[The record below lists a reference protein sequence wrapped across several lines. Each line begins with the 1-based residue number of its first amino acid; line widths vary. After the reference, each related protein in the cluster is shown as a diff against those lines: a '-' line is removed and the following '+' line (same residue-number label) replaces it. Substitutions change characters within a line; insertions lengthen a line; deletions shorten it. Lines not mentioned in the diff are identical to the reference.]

1 MSRKI
6 KCWNPRPCQFFYE
19 PMNIVKTLG
28 RVDEFFVFFCSKCLK
43 IYAGS
48 SLLFRGLTF

>member
-19 PMNIVKTLG
+19 PMNIVRLL
-28 RVDEFFVFFCSKCLK
+28 EESMSFSFFFAADVLKFMQAQVYFF
-43 IYAGS
+43 AV
-48 SLLFRGLTF
+48 